1 MILQTIYNQTV
12 GCVHAFFIF
21 LSRLTST
28 VNFMKAEQIL
38 VVVVVVVVVAVVVVV
53 VVLVLVKKTDPIL
66 LHTHPQG
73 GRSLFIETF
82 KLLLP

>member
-38 VVVVVVVVVAVVVVV
+38 VVVVVVVAVVVAV

>member
-1 MILQTIYNQTV
+1 
-12 GCVHAFFIF
+12 
-21 LSRLTST
+21 
-28 VNFMKAEQIL
+28 MKAEQIL
-38 VVVVVVVVVAVVVVV
+38 VVVVVVVAVVVVV

>member
-38 VVVVVVVVVAVVVVV
+38 VVVVVVVVAVVVVV

>member
-38 VVVVVVVVVAVVVVV
+38 VVVVVVVAVVVVVV

>member
-38 VVVVVVVVVAVVVVV
+38 VVVVVVVAVVVVV

>member
-1 MILQTIYNQTV
+1 MGMILQTIYNQTV

-38 VVVVVVVVVAVVVVV
+38 VVVVVVVAVVVVV

>member
-1 MILQTIYNQTV
+1 MGMILQTIYNQTV
-12 GCVHAFFIF
+12 GRVHAFFIF

-38 VVVVVVVVVAVVVVV
+38 VVVVVVVVVV
-53 VVLVLVKKTDPIL
+53 VKKTDPIF

-73 GRSLFIETF
+73 
-82 KLLLP
+82 